1 MDSYEVPTAI
11 VIDDDRLTVQV
22 LCDYLETI
30 DVKILARGHDGNE
43 AVQLYKEH
51 KPDIVFLDLIMPKY
65 DGIFALREIRKTDPN
80 STVVVVTSDL
90 RKETGEKL
98 DELKPTAVIYKPF
111 AVNSIANIVK
121 KIKAKKNRLGIILNK
136 KLVRFFTY

>member
-51 KPDIVFLDLIMPKY
+51 KLDIVFLDLIMPKH
-65 DGIFALREIRKTDPN
+65 DGIFALEIRKTDPN

-121 KIKAKKNRLGIILNK
+121 KSKQKKTGLG
-136 KLVRFFTY
+136 